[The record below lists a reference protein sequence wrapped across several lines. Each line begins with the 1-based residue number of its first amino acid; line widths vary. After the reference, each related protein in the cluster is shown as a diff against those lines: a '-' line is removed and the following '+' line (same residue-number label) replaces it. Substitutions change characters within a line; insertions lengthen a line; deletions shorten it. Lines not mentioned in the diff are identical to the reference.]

1 MKEIILATSNAHK
14 VREIKEIL
22 GAKFT
27 HIYTLADKGIDV
39 EVEETGSTFMENA
52 IIKARAI
59 AEIANMPALADDSGL
74 CVDALNGEPGVYS
87 ARYSGARCDS
97 KANNELLLSRLS
109 DVQERDRS
117 AWFKCA
123 VALVCPDGDIVTAEG
138 AAEGIITRSYCGRGG
153 FGYDPIFYSLDLDK
167 TFAEASE
174 EEKNAVSHRGRALAA
189 LVDKL

>member
-1 MKEIILATSNAHK
+1 
-14 VREIKEIL
+14 
-22 GAKFT
+22 
-27 HIYTLADKGIDV
+27 
-39 EVEETGSTFMENA
+39 VEETGSTFMENA

-117 AWFKCA
+117 ARFKCA

>member
-14 VREIKEIL
+14 VREIKEII

-27 HIYTLADKGIDV
+27 RIYTLADKSIDV
-39 EVEETGSTFMENA
+39 EVEENGSTFMENA

-97 KANNELLLSRLS
+97 KANNELLLSKLS
-109 DVQERDRS
+109 EVQERDRS
-117 AWFKCA
+117 ARFKCA
-123 VALVCPDGDIVTAEG
+123 VALVYPNGDIVTAEG
-138 AAEGIITRSYCGRGG
+138 AAEGVITRDYCGDGG
-153 FGYDPIFYSLDLDK
+153 FGYDPIFYSLDLNK

>member
-27 HIYTLADKGIDV
+27 RIYTLADKGIEVD
-39 EVEETGSTFMENA
+39 VEETGSTFMENA

-97 KANNELLLSRLS
+97 KANNELLLSKLS

-117 AWFKCA
+117 ARFKCA

-138 AAEGIITRSYCGRGG
+138 AAEGVITRSYCGDGG

-174 EEKNAVSHRGRALAA
+174 EEKNAVSHRGRALSA